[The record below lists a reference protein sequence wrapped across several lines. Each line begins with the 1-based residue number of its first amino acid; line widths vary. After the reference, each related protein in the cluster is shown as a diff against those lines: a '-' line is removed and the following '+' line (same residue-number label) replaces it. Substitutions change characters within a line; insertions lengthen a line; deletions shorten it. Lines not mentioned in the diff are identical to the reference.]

1 MNDKFIKIFLTAFFL
16 ILIVSLLSYLRMIPA
31 IGNSVEFRF
40 DKTFNYRMTA
50 MAIKDGDVPDVDR
63 LSTYPDGKKI
73 KAFLPV
79 GMYRIAAKTYNLL
92 NPIKPISYNRFML
105 LFTSIFAS
113 LICVPVYFLSYEV
126 YKSRFLACISAVL
139 AGIIPAYLHR
149 TMCYWY
155 RYEAIATP
163 VLFVSLLFFVKTVG
177 TTGEKKAYL
186 YSIFSALFMAL
197 ALDMWRLSVLF
208 LFVYIIILIYA
219 LLNREKPVKKTLL
232 ILTIVLGISFL
243 FLWSMPSVTGKTI
256 ADNYTSI
263 PRATFEI
270 VLY

>member
-1 MNDKFIKIFLTAFFL
+1 MNDKLIKTLLTAFFL

-50 MAIKDGDVPDVDR
+50 MAIKDGDVPNVDR

-79 GMYRIAAKTYNLL
+79 GMYRIAAKIYNLV

-113 LICVPVYFLSYEV
+113 LICIPVYFLSYEV
-126 YKSRFLACISAVL
+126 YKNRFLACISAVL

-155 RYEAIATP
+155 RYEAVATP
-163 VLFVSLLFFVKTVG
+163 VLFVSLLFFVKTLG

-186 YSIFSALFMAL
+186 YSMLSALFMAL
-197 ALDMWRLSVLF
+197 SLCIWRLSILF
-208 LFVYIIILIYA
+208 LLAYVIVFIY
-219 LLNREKPVKKTLL
+219 LSLRKEKPPKNWWMPVAL
-232 ILTIVLGISFL
+232 ILVMSFI
-243 FLWSMPSVTGKTI
+243 FLWSMPSVTDKTI
-256 ADNYTSI
+256 AHKN
-263 PRATFEI
+263 P
-270 VLY
+270 L